1 MTISEIIEQPHPVLD
16 KILKN
21 CEKQI
26 ENSKWH
32 VSQPLSDHLLKTKQE
47 VKKIINS
54 LGIKYLD
61 YLDQIVDQNS
71 KKDLL
76 ILVGLLHDI
85 GKDVKGIR
93 SEMDEIYD
101 PLKKGIKL
109 KKTSYIGHEKAGG
122 IAVISILEEIGF
134 SKKEVEYVS
143 QFIANH
149 DYVHQAAD
157 AIFNGANRSESIQIC
172 KKQVDSLYPELL
184 LQSLADMRSGTLD
197 LVDKTEFSFK
207 EILLLELIQEQE
219 QFGFTI

>member
-1 MTISEIIEQPHPVLD
+1 MIIDEIIEQPHPVLD

-21 CEKQI
+21 SKKQI

-32 VSQPLSDHLLKTKQE
+32 VSQTLSDHLLKTKQE

-54 LGIKYLD
+54 LGNKYLD
-61 YLDQIVDQNS
+61 YLNQKVDQNS

-93 SEMDEIYD
+93 SETDEIYD
-101 PLKKGIKL
+101 PLKKGIQL

-134 SKKEVEYVS
+134 SKKEVEYLS
-143 QFIANH
+143 QFITNH
-149 DYVHQAAD
+149 DYIHQAVESVYKGEDKED
-157 AIFNGANRSESIQIC
+157 AV
-172 KKQVDSLYPELL
+172 KKVKNMVGELYPELL
-184 LQSLADMRSGTLD
+184 LQTLADLRGGMLD
-197 LVDKTEFSFK
+197 LIDKK
-207 EILLLELIQEQE
+207 EYDFREKLLLDLIQEQE
-219 QFGFTI
+219 QSGF